1 MKVPAAQIYNFKAS
15 FALYPISRYAGSL
28 VVYSHSPVY
37 MRKA

>member
-1 MKVPAAQIYNFKAS
+1 MKVSAAQIYNSKAS

-28 VVYSHSPVY
+28 VAYSHSPVY